1 MKSVETRLDEADAVA
16 GQIEAVLEAA
26 ARMASPA
33 GTADFERAA
42 WLQAVALDLS
52 KQLLLAI
59 KGSDARRIRPGGRRE
74 KQRRRADGSGRSIS
88 RQAPYRPVRRS
99 SSR

>member
-1 MKSVETRLDEADAVA
+1 MTAETRLDEAEAVA
-16 GQIEAVLEAA
+16 GQLEAVLEAA

-52 KQLLLAI
+52 KRLLSVI
-59 KGSDARRIRPGGRRE
+59 TGNESEGGT
-74 KQRRRADGSGRSIS
+74 A
-88 RQAPYRPVRRS
+88 
-99 SSR
+99 

>member
-1 MKSVETRLDEADAVA
+1 MTAAETRLDEAEAVA

-42 WLQAVALDLS
+42 WLQAVALDLA
-52 KQLLLAI
+52 KQLLLVI
-59 KGSDARRIRPGGRRE
+59 RGNDASEGGT
-74 KQRRRADGSGRSIS
+74 A
-88 RQAPYRPVRRS
+88 
-99 SSR
+99 

>member
-1 MKSVETRLDEADAVA
+1 MKSAETRLDEADAVA

-52 KQLLLAI
+52 KLLLSVI
-59 KGSDARRIRPGGRRE
+59 KGNESKGAR
-74 KQRRRADGSGRSIS
+74 
-88 RQAPYRPVRRS
+88 
-99 SSR
+99 